1 MVCWQQAKMLYKY
14 KGSRHTRTHTH
25 TPPDELNQSS
35 GRAELRICL
44 KSVLFSRKEG
54 DSCLLAWRILCRVV
68 GSIGWPKMR
77 KYSFCTPIEGAWHV
91 SFLFF
96 FFLAL
101 KVSLSVLGRTPG
113 NWAD

>member
-1 MVCWQQAKMLYKY
+1 MKRKDSVGYAMHC
-14 KGSRHTRTHTH
+14 
-25 TPPDELNQSS
+25 
-35 GRAELRICL
+35 ICL

-91 SFLFF
+91 SFLFCVPS
-96 FFLAL
+96 AQGVIGCTRENPG
-101 KVSLSVLGRTPG
+101 KLGRLEVH
-113 NWAD
+113 AA